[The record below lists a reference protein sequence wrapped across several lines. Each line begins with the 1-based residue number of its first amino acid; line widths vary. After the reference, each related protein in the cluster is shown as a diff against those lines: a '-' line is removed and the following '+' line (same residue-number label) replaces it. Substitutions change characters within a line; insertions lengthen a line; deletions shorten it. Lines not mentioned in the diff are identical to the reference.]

1 MLVDLT
7 ENLNM
12 KVFLALTLTV
22 LFAENFHC
30 APLSDDTQLSL
41 FHVIASEDAFLE
53 DELLDGFKSAATRQ
67 KRGAA
72 EDMFA
77 LINGI
82 FGRADRDGNHQLEIE
97 EYWSTFKAFDLNED
111 GAITRNEYIGFM
123 TSGRFPAMRMMGNQ
137 RKVVGISRKMFNY
150 GDMDRNGVL
159 DRKDAEIIF
168 ANLDKDGD
176 EHISEMEYAARW
188 QLILR
193 RAGLMG

>member
-1 MLVDLT
+1 MGDGEWRQTHAVCRLTFISHSVIYAKVMDLT

-22 LFAENFHC
+22 LFAGNFHC
-30 APLSDDTQLSL
+30 APVSDDTQLSL

-123 TSGRFPAMRMMGNQ
+123 TSGRFPAMRMMVTSVKWSVSHVKCLTTVTWTGTVSWTGRMQ
-137 RKVVGISRKMFNY
+137 R
-150 GDMDRNGVL
+150 
-159 DRKDAEIIF
+159 
-168 ANLDKDGD
+168 
-176 EHISEMEYAARW
+176 
-188 QLILR
+188 
-193 RAGLMG
+193 